1 MCIHKI
7 NMEFIKH
14 EKSGRC
20 CKTKVYASMARKQGQ
35 LKMETIPKL
44 GLHHFVLTVFIHFEP
59 IWYKR
64 LIWHDMFE

>member
-35 LKMETIPKL
+35 LKMETIAPKEKARK
-44 GLHHFVLTVFIHFEP
+44 FE
-59 IWYKR
+59 KA
-64 LIWHDMFE
+64 FQS